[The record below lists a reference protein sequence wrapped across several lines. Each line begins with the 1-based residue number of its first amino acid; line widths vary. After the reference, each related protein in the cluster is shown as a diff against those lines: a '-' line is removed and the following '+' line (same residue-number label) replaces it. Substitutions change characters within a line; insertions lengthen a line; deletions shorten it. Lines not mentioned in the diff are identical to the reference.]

1 MTWLSERQRE
11 GALAVQEEGAR
22 RAAQAKQ
29 WRKEEA
35 MAKKSPQGDIRRK
48 AIDADA
54 LDYGL
59 SEVQSAADGALEAMG
74 AALDR
79 DAQRRRMEADNRAD
93 MSMGQ
98 RFRSVGGDRS

>member
-22 RAAQAKQ
+22 RAAQAERWKG
-29 WRKEEA
+29 KA
-35 MAKKSPQGDIRRK
+35 MTEKSPQGDLRRK

-59 SEVQSAADGALEAMG
+59 SEVQSAADEALDAMST
-74 AALDR
+74 ALDR
-79 DAQRRRMEADNRAD
+79 DAQRRRMDADNRTD
-93 MSMGQ
+93 MSLSK